1 MKVGFVSVHDPAD
14 QNSLSGMPFSMRHA
28 LTAKGCSIVSFVPV
42 EYRRRWHH
50 HARSTV
56 GRFLPRSVKD
66 VLKRMLGGGPSPLP
80 SDNEQ
85 LYRHVRDEAG
95 RLSREVRD
103 LVRKSRVDVLF
114 GCCISSLLCEL
125 EVETPIVYFSDITAR
140 LIFETYPQLR
150 SQPEGYRR
158 ACEELERLS
167 MNRAAAVVLATE
179 RARRSAIEDYGVA
192 PDRAFAVPM
201 GANVDGPPGP
211 DAEAPTKE
219 ALRLVITA
227 MDPERKR
234 LDLAIDAVEELRRM
248 GWAATLDLVG
258 PPTPR
263 AKSHPHV
270 SCLGVLSLR
279 TAAGRRANREAL
291 IRSHLMILPSVGEA
305 FGIAPCEAALLG
317 RPSIV
322 SAAGGLPE
330 VVRDG
335 ETGMV
340 MGLEADGAEYGR
352 AIAALAATPD
362 RYRAMAA
369 AAARRARAEFTWE
382 RWSVRLLEIMNRVR
396 RKG

>member
-1 MKVGFVSVHDPAD
+1 VKVGFVSVHDPAD
-14 QNSLSGMPFSMRHA
+14 YDSLSGMPHSMKNA
-28 LTAKGCSIVSFVPV
+28 LTARGCSVVSFVPS
-42 EYRRRWHH
+42 EYRRRWHQK
-50 HARSTV
+50 ARSTV

-66 VLKRMLGGGPSPLP
+66 ILKRMLPTQMERPPAGDS
-80 SDNEQ
+80 Q
-85 LYRHVRDEAG
+85 AYRRTRDEAG
-95 RLSREVRD
+95 RLSREVREQ
-103 LVRKSRVDVLF
+103 VRKRRVDILF
-114 GCCISSLLCEL
+114 GCCISTLLCEMD
-125 EVETPIVYFSDITAR
+125 VETPIVYFSDTTAR
-140 LIFETYPQLR
+140 LIFETYPKLR

-158 ACEELERLS
+158 ACDELERLG

-179 RARRSAIEDYGVA
+179 RARRSAIEDYGVP
-192 PDRAFAVPM
+192 PDRAFTVPM
-201 GANVDGPPGP
+201 GANVDGPPAP
-211 DAEAPTKE
+211 DSEAPSKA

-335 ETGMV
+335 ETGLV
-340 MGLEADGAEYGR
+340 MDLEAGAAEYAR
-352 AIAALAATPD
+352 AVAALAARPE
-362 RYRAMAA
+362 RYRAMSAA
-369 AAARRARAEFTWE
+369 AVRRARAEFTWE
-382 RWSVRLLEIMNRVR
+382 RWGVRLLEIMNRVR